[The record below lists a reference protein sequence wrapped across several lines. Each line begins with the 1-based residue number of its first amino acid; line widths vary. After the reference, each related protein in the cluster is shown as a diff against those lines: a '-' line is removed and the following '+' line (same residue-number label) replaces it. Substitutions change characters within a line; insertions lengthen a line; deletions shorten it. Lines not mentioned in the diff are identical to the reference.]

1 MKIEKLNENQLK
13 ITLAPEDLSIRGI
26 ALTELS
32 YGSPKTKELYNELV
46 DQALNEFGFEN
57 EEGALVIEAI
67 PTSKGNLVIFITKN
81 QSAEDLDTRF
91 SRFSPDL
98 LEETEGENE
107 FIPLTDMLKISGIT
121 EKKEQTSEPVTS
133 GKTSQKERSAKIFV
147 FNTLDAV
154 TELSVH
160 IKDSFSGKS
169 SLYKSTHNQL
179 YFLILEKN
187 PSDRDNFGKICNIA
201 SEFSTQGRSN
211 YATISVINEHCEKII
226 GSDAVTILAA
236 IN

>member
-13 ITLAPEDLSIRGI
+13 ITLAPEDLSIRGL
-26 ALTELS
+26 ALNELS

-57 EEGALVIEAI
+57 EDGALVIEAI

-81 QSAEDLDTRF
+81 QTADDLDTRF
-91 SRFSPDL
+91 SRFSPDIL
-98 LEETEGENE
+98 GEEEGDNE
-107 FIPLTDMLKISGIT
+107 FIPLTDMLKFSGQS
-121 EKKEQTSEPVTS
+121 EKKAKAIEKALIEKMPLKD
-133 GKTSQKERSAKIFV
+133 GNAKIFV

-154 TELSVH
+154 TELCVH
-160 IKDSFSGKS
+160 IKDIFNGKS
-169 SLYKSTHNQL
+169 SLFKSNQSKL
-179 YFLILEKN
+179 YFLILEKSL
-187 PSDRDNFGKICNIA
+187 SDKETFGKICNIA

-211 YATISVINEHCEKII
+211 YATTSVINEHCEKII

>member
-13 ITLAPEDLSIRGI
+13 ITLAPEDLSIRGL
-26 ALTELS
+26 ALNELS

-46 DQALNEFGFEN
+46 DQALTEFGFES
-57 EEGALVIEAI
+57 EDGALVIEAI

-81 QSAEDLDTRF
+81 QTADDLDTRF
-91 SRFSPDL
+91 SRFSPDIL
-98 LEETEGENE
+98 DEVEENE
-107 FIPLTDMLKISGIT
+107 FVPLTDMLKFSGLND
-121 EKKEQTSEPVTS
+121 KKTKD
-133 GKTSQKERSAKIFV
+133 GNAKIFV

-154 TELSVH
+154 TELCVH
-160 IKDSFSGKS
+160 IKDIFIGKS
-169 SLYKSTHNQL
+169 SLFKSNQSKL

-187 PSDRDNFGKICNIA
+187 LSDKETFGKICNIA

-211 YATISVINEHCEKII
+211 YATTSVINEHCEKII

>member
-13 ITLAPEDLSIRGI
+13 ITLAPEDLSIRGL
-26 ALTELS
+26 ALNELS

-57 EEGALVIEAI
+57 EDGALVIEAI

-81 QSAEDLDTRF
+81 QTADDLDTRF
-91 SRFSPDL
+91 SRFSPDIL
-98 LEETEGENE
+98 GEEESDNE
-107 FIPLTDMLKISGIT
+107 FIPLTDMLKFSGHNDKKTKAT
-121 EKKEQTSEPVTS
+121 EKTVGEKIPSKD
-133 GKTSQKERSAKIFV
+133 GNAKIFV

-154 TELSVH
+154 TELCVH
-160 IKDSFSGKS
+160 IKDIFNGKS
-169 SLYKSTHNQL
+169 SLFKSNQSKL
-179 YFLILEKN
+179 YFLILEKSL
-187 PSDRDNFGKICNIA
+187 SDKETFGKICNIA

-211 YATISVINEHCEKII
+211 YATTSVINEHCEKII

>member
-13 ITLAPEDLSIRGI
+13 ITLAPEDLSIRGL
-26 ALTELS
+26 ALNELS

-57 EEGALVIEAI
+57 EDGALVIEAI

-81 QSAEDLDTRF
+81 QTADDLDTRF
-91 SRFSPDL
+91 SRFSPDIL
-98 LEETEGENE
+98 GEEESDNE
-107 FIPLTDMLKISGIT
+107 FIPLTDMLKFSGQS
-121 EKKEQTSEPVTS
+121 EKKAKAIEKALIEKMPLKD
-133 GKTSQKERSAKIFV
+133 GNAKIFV

-154 TELSVH
+154 TELCVH
-160 IKDSFSGKS
+160 IKDIFNGKS
-169 SLYKSTHNQL
+169 SLFKSNQSKL
-179 YFLILEKN
+179 YFLILEKSL
-187 PSDRDNFGKICNIA
+187 SDKETFGKICNIA

-211 YATISVINEHCEKII
+211 YATTSVINEHCEKII